1 MENLTLNDH
10 SQALFAL
17 GVVAVMFLLFLRESF
32 PTEVVAIFGVAVLL
46 ISGVLPYD
54 VALAVLSNPAPWTIA
69 AMFLVMGA
77 LVRTGSLIG
86 FTKLAHR
93 LTQRSPA
100 LGLGFLFGFVVL
112 ASAVV
117 SNTPVVVVMIPVFV
131 QLAKTLDTSASK
143 LLIPLS
149 YAAILGGTLT
159 LIGTSTNLLVDGVA
173 RANGLAGFSIFEVT
187 PLGAILVLWGMFYLR
202 FIAPRLLPTRASLAN
217 LLSDRPKMKFFT
229 EAVIPPES
237 NLIGRAVAGVQ
248 LFKRP
253 GVRLVDVLRGDR
265 SLRRS
270 LQDVQLQLGDRV
282 VLRTEMTEL
291 LSLQSN
297 KSLRRVDQISAVQAS
312 TVEVLVSPGCRM
324 IGRSLGDL
332 RLRRR
337 YGVYTLALHRRD
349 QNIKGTLDDVVVRIG
364 DTLLLEWAAEDIA
377 RLAADMDALEVNAP
391 SERAFQVAPIFLLAI
406 VAVAV
411 VLVTR
416 CIDAEEA
423 FGFVDGR
430 LLVLIFAMLAIGA
443 ALEHSGAV
451 VLIAG
456 GLAPYLAILPGF
468 SIVWAIYLLTS
479 VLTEMVS
486 NNAVAVVI
494 TPLAIGIAAQLGMD
508 PRPLVVAVMVAASAS
523 FATPIGYQTNMLVYG
538 PGGYKFTDFLKV
550 GIPLNLSIGRAGLPV
565 HPMVSAALSSRMT
578 AVRKPKA
585 WDERR
590 GKFWWGSVIAFS
602 DIGKTPISRR
612 AGRFHEIGM
621 NCT

>member
-297 KSLRRVDQISAVQAS
+297 KSLRRVDQISAVQTS

-364 DTLLLEWAAEDIA
+364 DTLLLEGAAEDIA
-377 RLAADMDALEVNAP
+377 RLAADMDVQEVNAP
-391 SERAFQVAPIFLLAI
+391 SERAFRRSHSPIALLALLGLVGLAAFQVAPIFLLAI

-468 SIVWAIYLLTS
+468 LIVWAIYLLTS

-550 GIPLNLSIGRAGLPV
+550 GIPLNLSIGVLASLCIPWFWPLYPAG
-565 HPMVSAALSSRMT
+565 
-578 AVRKPKA
+578 
-585 WDERR
+585 
-590 GKFWWGSVIAFS
+590 
-602 DIGKTPISRR
+602 
-612 AGRFHEIGM
+612 
-621 NCT
+621 

>member
-1 MENLTLNDH
+1 LNDH

-297 KSLRRVDQISAVQAS
+297 KSLRRVDQISAVQTS

-364 DTLLLEWAAEDIA
+364 DTLLLEGAAEDIA
-377 RLAADMDALEVNAP
+377 RLAADMDVLEVNAP
-391 SERAFQVAPIFLLAI
+391 SERAFRRSHSPIALLALLGLVGLAAFQVAPIFLLAI

-468 SIVWAIYLLTS
+468 LIVWAIYLLTS

-494 TPLAIGIAAQLGMD
+494 TPLAISIAAQLGMD

-550 GIPLNLSIGRAGLPV
+550 GIPLNLSIGVLASLCIPWFWPLYPAG
-565 HPMVSAALSSRMT
+565 
-578 AVRKPKA
+578 
-585 WDERR
+585 
-590 GKFWWGSVIAFS
+590 
-602 DIGKTPISRR
+602 
-612 AGRFHEIGM
+612 
-621 NCT
+621 